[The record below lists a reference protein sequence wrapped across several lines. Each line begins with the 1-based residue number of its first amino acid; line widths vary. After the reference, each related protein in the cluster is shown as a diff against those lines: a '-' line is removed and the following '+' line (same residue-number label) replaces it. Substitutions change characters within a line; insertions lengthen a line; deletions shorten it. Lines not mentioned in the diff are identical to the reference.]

1 MAIFSRR
8 TLQRLIGENASF
20 LSKKQTRR
28 HVDGLNRMNKER
40 SLATEWEVLLI
51 NALNKLGNVV
61 HEKDFGGSRRGDV
74 YFEAK
79 GNPTER
85 FLADITTISSKPDP
99 YETLWDELMRIVA
112 ERGLRPNS
120 FNLRVG
126 VVNEVNHNVGSRVRL
141 KIPGRARFNQLIFN
155 EQFERFLSL
164 VSRNRND
171 IQSYEINTHEA
182 ELTVGY
188 NPAQRFSSSGTYLN
202 VNPDYVQ
209 KYPVTHNRL
218 YSALERKAHQL
229 KGTNF
234 NGPLGIIV
242 CDSDNSLLSK
252 VSSAGLSRTTD
263 EIVYSFLTEEQAI
276 SFVILVGV
284 HHRWADYIDIPHWA
298 RDQERYEVAFYLF
311 KGKNFDTA
319 RYVQGI
325 VQLLPRVLPKPV
337 QSPVNAINWLKG
349 RWPSEGMSFQG
360 GYEMAL
366 GSKVN
371 SIKISSRALLD
382 LLSGK
387 VSQQEF
393 LQLHDFTRPGLPEHT
408 TRNPFKLALGNFQL
422 FSKVSLEKSD
432 SKDDDWITF
441 EFGEADPAIGP
452 FREPTSK
459 VNSST

>member
-8 TLQRLIGENASF
+8 TLQHLIDENASF
-20 LSKKQTRR
+20 LSKKQTRK

-40 SLATEWEVLLI
+40 SLATEWEVVLV
-51 NALNKLGNVV
+51 NALSKFGNVA
-61 HEKDFGGSRRGDV
+61 HEKDFGGSSRGDI
-74 YFEAK
+74 YFEIK
-79 GNPTER
+79 SDPTANL
-85 FLADITTISSKPDP
+85 LADITTISRRPDP
-99 YETLWDELMRIVA
+99 YDTLHEELMRILG
-112 ERGLRPNS
+112 ERGLQLNF
-120 FNLRVG
+120 FNL
-126 VVNEVNHNVGSRVRL
+126 HVGSHYEPGYRGGIRVRL
-141 KIPGRARFNQLIFN
+141 KVPGQGRFKQLIFN
-155 EQFERFLSL
+155 EKFDHFLAHISHNPDEPH
-164 VSRNRND
+164 R
-171 IQSYEINTHEA
+171 YEINTHEV
-182 ELTVGY
+182 ELTIEY
-188 NPAQRFSSSGTYLN
+188 NPTQIVSSGTTHLN
-202 VNPDYVQ
+202 PEY
-209 KYPVTHNRL
+209 TTERSLIHNRL
-218 YSALERKAHQL
+218 HRALERKAYQL

-311 KGKNFDTA
+311 KGKHFDTA

-360 GYEMAL
+360 GYEMEF
-366 GSKVN
+366 GPNNVR
-371 SIKISSRALLD
+371 SIKIPSRALLE

-387 VSQQEF
+387 LSYQEW
-393 LQLHDFTRPGLPEHT
+393 LEYHDFTRPDLPPHT
-408 TRNPFKLALGNFQL
+408 TRNPFKLATSSFQL
-422 FSKVSLEKSD
+422 FTKVSFEKSD

-441 EFGEADPAIGP
+441 EFGEPDPAIAP
-452 FREPTSK
+452 FRVPISK
-459 VNSST
+459 GKASD